1 MASFEKALKHTLGI
15 EGGYADHWADRGGK
29 TRYGITEETARNNGY
44 SGEMKDFPL
53 DKAKEIYRREYWG
66 HNRLPCEA
74 IAGWD
79 ENIALELFDSAVLH
93 GPKQAAKF
101 LQEALNFMNRD
112 QAERYFDDLEVDGWA
127 GAATVAAMRT
137 LEQDKHVLLVMLNAL
152 QAEFLFALARGDSS
166 QEWNMVGWFRH
177 RVKLATA

>member
-29 TRYGITEETARNNGY
+29 TRYGITEKTALNNGY

-112 QAERYFDDLEVDGWA
+112 QAKRYFDDLEVDGWA
-127 GAATVAAMRT
+127 GDATLAAMRT